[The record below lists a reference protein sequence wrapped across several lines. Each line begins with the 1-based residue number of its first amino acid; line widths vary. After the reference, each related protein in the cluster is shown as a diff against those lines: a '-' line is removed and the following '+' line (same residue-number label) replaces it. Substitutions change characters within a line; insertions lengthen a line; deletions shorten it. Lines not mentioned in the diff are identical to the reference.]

1 MARRVFLTTIMSIL
15 IVALVLPVTVA
26 ATGPGRADD
35 RPGTGEGMPAFV
47 QEKMQARWVSRFGD
61 IEEAPWASSFI
72 EMMRSKGVVNGR
84 KPDQFDPKGNVTR
97 AEALTMIVRTLGLEE
112 EAGALAEEG
121 AELPEQF
128 IDVPEWARG
137 YVALALERGIVS
149 PEGGYSLG
157 ADASRVEIAQML
169 VNLMGLGEDMDGLD
183 DVELPFDDD
192 VSEQHRAQ
200 VAVAYALGIIKGNG
214 NNEFEPLRNVMRA
227 EIAIMLG
234 RVMREM
240 PRQGDENYIKGILAD
255 ITGDEDGR
263 VTLVI
268 QYRGGELQVPV
279 AEGATVFLDDNQA
292 TLADLV
298 SGYHLEIILDD
309 AGAAEWIAAFSEEM
323 EEDDQEVAGTVVG
336 VSTPSEESNGSITV
350 TTAEGDAT
358 YQLAGGVVV
367 KMQGEAATLADIVVG
382 DEVELKLVSDIVIR
396 IVIDEREEEEVEAAI
411 VSINSAAEGALASI
425 TVSILGADEGDE
437 GDDGAGL
444 LVTYELNSDVVLLLA
459 GQEVDLTALQVGD
472 VIEIKLI
479 GGVVVKVVIEVPAGS
494 DDEDEENQDQ
504 DEEQGDDTGT
514 ATIIGVVSS
523 VTTSTDGSYTIAV
536 TTGEGTEE
544 SYSVAQDVAVTKD
557 EIQVTLEDVE
567 NGDTVELTIDEDG
580 IVTAIDI
587 TQ

>member
-72 EMMRSKGVVNGR
+72 EMMRSKGIVNGR

-97 AEALTMIVRTLGLEE
+97 AEALTMIVRTLGLEK
-112 EAGALAEEG
+112 EARALAEEG

-149 PEGGYSLG
+149 PEGGYSLS

-192 VSEQHRAQ
+192 VSEQNRAQ
-200 VAVAYALGIIKGNG
+200 VAVAHALGIIKGNG

-255 ITGDEDGR
+255 IAGDEDGR

-323 EEDDQEVAGTVVG
+323 EEDDHEVAGTVVN
-336 VSTPSEESNGSITV
+336 VTTPSEESNGSITV

-367 KMQGEAATLADIVVG
+367 KMQGEAATLADVVVG
-382 DEVELKLVSDIVIR
+382 DEVELKLVSDIAIR

-425 TVSILGADEGDE
+425 TVSILGADEGD
-437 GDDGAGL
+437 DGAGL
-444 LVTYELNSDVVLLLA
+444 LVTYELNSDVVFLLA

-494 DDEDEENQDQ
+494 DDEDEEDPDQ
-504 DEEQGDDTGT
+504 DGEHGDDTGT
-514 ATIIGVVSS
+514 ATVVGVVSS
-523 VTTSTDGSYTIAV
+523 VTSTDGSYTITV

-544 SYSVAQDVAVTKD
+544 SYSVAQNAVVTED

>member
-1 MARRVFLTTIMSIL
+1 
-15 IVALVLPVTVA
+15 
-26 ATGPGRADD
+26 
-35 RPGTGEGMPAFV
+35 MPAFV